1 MNKLFGG
8 HNVSSI
14 ELRPV
19 FHNFGN
25 FCMGFCFK
33 ADYKI
38 RKGVPQI
45 CGPLM
50 AIKLDVRH
58 RLNKV

>member
-1 MNKLFGG
+1 MNKFVGG
-8 HNVSSI
+8 HNVGSI
-14 ELRPV
+14 EIRPV
-19 FHNFGN
+19 FHDFGN
-25 FCMGFCFK
+25 FCMEFCFK

-45 CGPLM
+45 CGQLM